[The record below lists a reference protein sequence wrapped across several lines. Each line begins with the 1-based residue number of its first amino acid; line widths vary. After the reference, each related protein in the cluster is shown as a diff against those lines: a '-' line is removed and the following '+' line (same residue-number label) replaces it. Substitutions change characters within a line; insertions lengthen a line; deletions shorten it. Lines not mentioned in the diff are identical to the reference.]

1 MPDGPPLERRHAAG
15 CGACSESVDSFVSCS
30 ARRLLICCTSSLQL
44 ILARSRRLLS
54 SACRT
59 ARQLHAGRPAAWM
72 PQRGWLLGAQL
83 IRRLVRQLSS
93 SSVVYP
99 LDIELSAHPTA
110 LGDCFGL
117 HAGRPVPCMPDG
129 PWPRSLS
136 IAASSSSQVA
146 SARRRLPC
154 SNTLRPSPLLAHL
167 YSARPP
173 LSGTEL
179 YILHAGRPASCMPDG
194 PSLVCS
200 AAAASNRVGRC
211 CARG

>member
-1 MPDGPPLERRHAAG
+1 MPDGPPLERRNAAG

-44 ILARSRRLLS
+44 IL
-54 SACRT
+54 SAD
-59 ARQLHAGRPAAWM
+59 
-72 PQRGWLLGAQL
+72 LGAQL